1 MPTYNG
7 VNHCFREANCS
18 IQSRMLATTPPTSPD
33 KDASHL
39 ADFAAHT
46 LIALWYGANTTPM
59 DAIQQYVF
67 RNYCHYVLES
77 MQMTSNI
84 STILL
89 SLKYIERLRKANPR
103 LQGAPGSEYRIL
115 VVALMLAN
123 KFLDDNTYS
132 LSAWVEVSGF
142 PTHELVQCEKEYLL
156 ALDFQLYVG
165 ESEYLNWLRVLENF
179 VARRIHPLPIRSRR
193 HSTAT
198 LGMQP
203 PNLIHNTI
211 LPSRA
216 FNLQASQSLNT
227 SKRSLQQAF
236 VEIPAPPLNY
246 KKPNVQDFVYAQQ
259 QQQQMP
265 MTPTQSSTDLY
276 AYPFNGPE
284 MSVMVMQSESMM
296 AQLPPTPP
304 EIQITSYDQYSAPI
318 TAPAVDTYLS
328 VYAKAMQQIPVSASQ
343 FANALE
349 CNFQF
354 PMMTPCGAI

>member
-1 MPTYNG
+1 MTTYEG

-18 IQSRMLATTPPTSPD
+18 IRSRMLATPPTSPD

-46 LIALWYGANTTPM
+46 LIALWYGTNTTTM
-59 DAIQQYVF
+59 DAIQQYLF
-67 RNYCHYVLES
+67 RNYCRYVLES

-179 VARRIHPLPIRSRR
+179 VARRIHPLPMRSRR

-198 LGMQP
+198 LGLQP
-203 PNLIHNTI
+203 PNVIHNT

-236 VEIPAPPLNY
+236 VELPAASLNY
-246 KKPNVQDFVYAQQ
+246 KKPNVQDFVYTT

-265 MTPTQSSTDLY
+265 MTPTQSSADLY
-276 AYPFNGPE
+276 AYPLNGPD
-284 MSVMVMQSESMM
+284 MSVVVMQSERMM

-318 TAPAVDTYLS
+318 AAPAMDTYLS

-343 FANALE
+343 FANAFPE
-349 CNFQF
+349 WNFQF
-354 PMMTPCGAI
+354 PTTLMPCGAI